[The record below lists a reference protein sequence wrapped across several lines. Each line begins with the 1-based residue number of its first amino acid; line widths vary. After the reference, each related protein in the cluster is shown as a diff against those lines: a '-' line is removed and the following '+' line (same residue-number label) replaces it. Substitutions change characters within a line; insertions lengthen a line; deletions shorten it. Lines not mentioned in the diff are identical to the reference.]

1 MLRMV
6 TTFGLSLG
14 SDIACSLLLEAM

>member
-14 SDIACSLLLEAM
+14 SDIACSLPLEAM